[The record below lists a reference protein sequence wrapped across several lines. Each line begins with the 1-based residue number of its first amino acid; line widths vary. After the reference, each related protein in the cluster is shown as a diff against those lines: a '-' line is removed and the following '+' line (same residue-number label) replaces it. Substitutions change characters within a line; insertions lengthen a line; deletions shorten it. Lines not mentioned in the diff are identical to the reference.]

1 MYLRQNE
8 ELLHNILN
16 FSEHEQVDF
25 VRNLMQQMSH
35 YQLGQID
42 LTLQVWENKNKK
54 RTLEIF
60 NVLYPT

>member
-1 MYLRQNE
+1 MRRSEDLLRE
-8 ELLHNILN
+8 IMN

-42 LTLQVWENKNKK
+42 LTLQVRLNH
-54 RTLEIF
+54 
-60 NVLYPT
+60 